1 MQWKGGNNVMARRTT
16 PTRMPQTAKNEP
28 QPLTTIPHV
37 VIVGGGF
44 GGLAAAKKLAKLPV
58 KVTVIDRTNHHLFQ
72 PMLYQVATLALTPG
86 DIASP
91 LRTILRQKN
100 TNIVM
105 AEVTGVDTQHGL
117 VLMENN
123 TSVHYDYLILAT
135 GASTNYFGHP
145 EWENIAPG
153 MKSLNDAVTIK
164 NALLSAIETAEV
176 ELDEEKRKA
185 LLTVVLV
192 GGGATGVEL
201 AAMLVEHKRGLR
213 KYNLQRVQ
221 AKDARIVLIEGGP
234 RLVSAFLPS
243 LSEKVQQRLTKK
255 GVEVRTGVQVK
266 DVTEEGVMIDDEFL
280 AAKNVFWVAGVK
292 ASPAGQWLQAETDH
306 GGRVKVQSDL
316 SVPGHPNIFVIGD
329 TACVMQNGKAL
340 PGLAQPAL
348 QGGHYVASVIADQIA
363 GKEHQEA
370 FKYFDKGSL
379 AIVGRSYA
387 IFESGPIHRAGTIAW
402 LIWIFVHIYFLIGF
416 RNRFAVLWKYAK
428 AYFDPFQHSAEA
440 RIIVNEPPARTFD

>member
-1 MQWKGGNNVMARRTT
+1 MARRTT
-16 PTRMPQTAKNEP
+16 QTRTPQTSEYRAD
-28 QPLTTIPHV
+28 PLTTVPHV
-37 VIVGGGF
+37 VIAGGGF

-58 KVTVIDRTNHHLFQ
+58 KVTVIDRTNYHLFQ
-72 PMLYQVATLALTPG
+72 PMLYQVATLALMPA
-86 DIASP
+86 DITSP
-91 LRTILRQKN
+91 LRSLLRHKN
-100 TNIVM
+100 TNILM
-105 AEVTGVDTQHGL
+105 AEITGVDTQHAL
-117 VLMENN
+117 VLMGNN
-123 TSVHYDYLILAT
+123 TSIHYDYLILAT
-135 GASTNYFGHP
+135 GANSNYFGHP

-153 MKSLNDAVTIK
+153 MKSLNDAMTIK
-164 NALLSAIETAEV
+164 NALLSAVEAAELEPDETR
-176 ELDEEKRKA
+176 RKA

-213 KYNLQRVQ
+213 QFNLQRVQ
-221 AKDARIVLIEGGP
+221 VKDVRIVLIEGGP

-266 DVTEEGVMIDDEFL
+266 DVTEEGVMIGDELL

-306 GGRVKVQSDL
+306 SGRVKVQDDL

-348 QGGHYVASVIADQIA
+348 QGGHYVVSVIADQIA
-363 GKEHQEA
+363 GQEHQEP

-387 IFESGPIHRAGTIAW
+387 IFESGPIHRAGAIAW
-402 LIWIFVHIYFLIGF
+402 LIWLFVHIYFLIGF
-416 RNRFAVLWKYAK
+416 RNRFVVIWKYAQ
-428 AYFDPFQHSAEA
+428 AYFNPFQHSVGA
-440 RIIVNEPPARTFD
+440 RIILDEPPVHTFD